1 MWLKENS
8 YMKEVVE
15 MIKQIESKQAQEDD
29 EI

>member
-8 YMKEVVE
+8 YMKDVVE
-15 MIKQIESKQAQEDD
+15 MIKQIEAQQTKEDD

>member
-8 YMKEVVE
+8 YMTEVVE
-15 MIKQIESKQAQEDD
+15 MIKQIEAKQTQEDD